1 MINHFEVTKNVEVPK
16 KNFPPQNNE
25 KLEGRYQIFIG
36 TVVIILTC
44 EKMVFN
50 MKDLEMDFF
59 RRKDRFDDEIFIK
72 SSLKLRMKNHVN
84 WN

>member
-1 MINHFEVTKNVEVPK
+1 MLRYLKSFSS
-16 KNFPPQNNE
+16 PQNNE
-25 KLEGRYQIFIG
+25 KLKRRYQIFIG
-36 TVVIILTC
+36 TVVMILSC
-44 EKMVFN
+44 EKMDFN
-50 MKDLEMDFF
+50 VKDLEMDFF

>member
-1 MINHFEVTKNVEVPK
+1 MLRYLKSFSS
-16 KNFPPQNNE
+16 PQNNE
-25 KLEGRYQIFIG
+25 KLKGRSQIFIG
-36 TVVIILTC
+36 TVVILLTC

-50 MKDLEMDFF
+50 MKDLEMDIF
-59 RRKDRFDDEIFIK
+59 RGEDRFDDEIFIK

>member
-1 MINHFEVTKNVEVPK
+1 MLRDLKSFS
-16 KNFPPQNNE
+16 FPQNNE

-50 MKDLEMDFF
+50 MKDLGMNFF

-72 SSLKLRMKNHVN
+72 LSLKLRMKNHVN
-84 WN
+84 

>member
-1 MINHFEVTKNVEVPK
+1 MLRYLKSFSS
-16 KNFPPQNNE
+16 PQNNE
-25 KLEGRYQIFIG
+25 KLKGRSQIFIG
-36 TVVIILTC
+36 TIVILLTC